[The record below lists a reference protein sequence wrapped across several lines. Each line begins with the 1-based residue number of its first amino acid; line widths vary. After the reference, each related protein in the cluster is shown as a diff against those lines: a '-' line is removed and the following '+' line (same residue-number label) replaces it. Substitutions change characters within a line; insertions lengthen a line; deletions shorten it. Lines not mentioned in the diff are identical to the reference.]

1 MDHWAENLVFID
13 LNKEIIRSSCI
24 FVYKFMIQEEK
35 GGDVPH
41 QKGFIDTI
49 GVEICPDL
57 SKASGKV

>member
-1 MDHWAENLVFID
+1 
-13 LNKEIIRSSCI
+13 
-24 FVYKFMIQEEK
+24 MIQEEK

-57 SKASGKV
+57 SKGSHRFKKVQFF